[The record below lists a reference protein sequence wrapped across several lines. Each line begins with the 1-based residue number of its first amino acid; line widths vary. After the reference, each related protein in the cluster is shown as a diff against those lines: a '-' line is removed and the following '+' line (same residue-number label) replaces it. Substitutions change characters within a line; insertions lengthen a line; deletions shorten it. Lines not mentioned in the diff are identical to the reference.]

1 MDFLILLQA
10 APSPWPEWTGYLI
23 CFGPLAA
30 VILGFIIA
38 ARFTDK
44 QATSAY
50 LRLDPEKANEPEQ
63 Q

>member
-10 APSPWPEWTGYLI
+10 EPSPWPVWSGYAL
-23 CFGPLAA
+23 CFVPLAA

-50 LRLDPEKANEPEQ
+50 LRLDPAKANEPEQ